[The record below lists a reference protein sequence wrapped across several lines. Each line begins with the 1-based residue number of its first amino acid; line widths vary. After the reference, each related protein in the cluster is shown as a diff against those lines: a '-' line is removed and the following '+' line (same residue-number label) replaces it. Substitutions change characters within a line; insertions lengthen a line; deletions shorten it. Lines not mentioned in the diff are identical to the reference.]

1 MFQGSFLEERG
12 GTAWGEAVQ
21 EKVLRGSLQMSSDRG
36 GDSQLRP
43 RVLREAVRKCGKMKQ
58 AYCHQHLPPL
68 LPDAFVRGQEDS
80 EGLRGSHLQLPGG
93 HCMEK
98 MTCHKKDDLPT
109 GSGSTPTPGHF
120 CPSQRGDSAADLGSF
135 PTRLQLPRPWS
146 LRSKSE
152 KNLLP
157 QLMIHEQHLD
167 GPA

>member
-1 MFQGSFLEERG
+1 M
-12 GTAWGEAVQ
+12 Q

-98 MTCHKKDDLPT
+98 MTGTKKMTCQLDLD
-109 GSGSTPTPGHF
+109 
-120 CPSQRGDSAADLGSF
+120 Q
-135 PTRLQLPRPWS
+135 PRPPATS
-146 LRSKSE
+146 VQAKGE
-152 KNLLP
+152 TVP
-157 QLMIHEQHLD
+157 QTWGLSQ
-167 GPA
+167 PACSYPAPEA